1 MRKHDFDE
9 YDREQ
14 LKKAQ
19 ELLEKVYVYH
29 YGDSYM
35 RNKIKRLETIL
46 AKLEALQNM

>member
-9 YDREQ
+9 YDRDQ

-19 ELLEKVYVYH
+19 DLLEKVYTYH

-35 RNKIKRLETIL
+35 RSKLKRLETIL
-46 AKLEALQNM
+46 AKLETLQNL